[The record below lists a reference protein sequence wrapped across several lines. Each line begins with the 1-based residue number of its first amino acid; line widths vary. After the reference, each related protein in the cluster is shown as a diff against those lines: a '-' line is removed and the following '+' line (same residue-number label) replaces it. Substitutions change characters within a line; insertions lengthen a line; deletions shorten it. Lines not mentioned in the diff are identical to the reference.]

1 MLEVMN
7 LVSNASGRATANQ
20 FDICRR
26 DESGVVVERVFQSY
40 KSPCAK
46 LERSGAGE
54 WERLTI
60 YEKGFYSRTTAKWL
74 RVWLEMWLPME
85 DVPSILKAAREA
97 VWDGSADCY
106 TVEF

>member
-7 LVSNASGRATANQ
+7 LVSNASGRATASQ
-20 FDICRR
+20 FDICRKV
-26 DESGVVVERVFQSY
+26 DGVAVERVFQSY

-46 LERSGAGE
+46 LERSDAGN

-74 RVWLEMWLPME
+74 RVWLEMWLPVE
-85 DVPSILKAAREA
+85 AVPDILKAAKEA
-97 VWDGSADCY
+97 VWNGSADCY
-106 TVEF
+106 TVEL

>member
-7 LVSNASGRATANQ
+7 LISNASGRATANQ
-20 FDICRR
+20 FDICRKV
-26 DESGVVVERVFQSY
+26 DGVAVERVFQSY

-46 LERSGAGE
+46 LERSGDSK

-74 RVWLEMWLPME
+74 RAWLEMWLPME

>member
-20 FDICRR
+20 FDICRKV
-26 DESGVVVERVFQSY
+26 DGVAIERVFQSY

-46 LERSGAGE
+46 LERSGAGK

-74 RVWLEMWLPME
+74 RVWLEMWLPVE
-85 DVPSILKAAREA
+85 AVPGILKAAREA
-97 VWDGSADCY
+97 VWDGSADYY
-106 TVEF
+106 TMEF

>member
-7 LVSNASGRATANQ
+7 LVSNASGRATVNQ
-20 FDICRR
+20 FDICRKV
-26 DESGVVVERVFQSY
+26 DGVAVERVFQSY

-46 LERSGAGE
+46 LERSGAGK

-74 RVWLEMWLPME
+74 RAWLEMWLPVE
-85 DVPSILKAAREA
+85 DVPGILKAAREA
-97 VWDGSADCY
+97 VWNGSADCY
-106 TVEF
+106 TVEL

>member
-20 FDICRR
+20 FDICRKV
-26 DESGVVVERVFQSY
+26 DGVAVERVFQSY

-46 LERSGAGE
+46 LERSGSGK
-54 WERLTI
+54 WEHLTI

-74 RVWLEMWLPME
+74 RVWLAMWLPME
-85 DVPSILKAAREA
+85 DVPGILKAAREA
-97 VWDGSADCY
+97 VWEGSADCY
-106 TVEF
+106 AVEF